1 MEKMRAGHWRLLLD
15 FQGNFPFV
23 IGMETD
29 STSWEVTPRS
39 RLGALLVRGVPATPY
54 AGRHSWSRCREMA
67 LQIPRVSLLSQHGV
81 ACLEALYH
89 QQQR

>member
-39 RLGALLVRGVPATPY
+39 RLGALLVRGFPRPHMLGGTAGPAVGKWP
-54 AGRHSWSRCREMA
+54 CR
-67 LQIPRVSLLSQHGV
+67 SQEFL
-81 ACLEALYH
+81 C
-89 QQQR
+89 